1 MYTEKL
7 KDDISILFKNI
18 DTRRL
23 TSIFKNSLS
32 QAIKTTTISKKKA
45 IKSLFKTIVTG
56 FFRSVKFVTS
66 EGNDFIRNDEY
77 LVEIPTRLRRYSLN
91 KKKYAQ
97 RIYLEYKALNT
108 KDKLN
113 VIHDAL
119 IFFLFM
125 SVSGGGRDFE
135 GGLPDTD
142 IKFGI
147 GNHRNI
153 FSHSILLPLSI
164 EVATRFIVGVSSE
177 YRENLLEFGHL
188 GKFLI
193 KIVDFVETNENLMIA
208 GMWAG
213 ISMHLFKDVGVLQN
227 VTKPYTGITGH
238 SMAFH
243 KGLFSTNAFLAFFFS
258 KEALNNK

>member
-1 MYTEKL
+1 MYTEAL
-7 KDDISILFKNI
+7 KNDISILFKNV
-18 DTRRL
+18 DTQRL
-23 TSIFKNSLS
+23 TAIFKNSLS
-32 QAIKTTTISKKKA
+32 QAVKTTAISKKKA
-45 IKSLFKTIVTG
+45 LKSLFKTIVTG
-56 FFRSVKFVTS
+56 IFRLVKFIMS

-77 LVEIPTRLRRYSLN
+77 LTEVPVRLRRYALN
-91 KKKYAQ
+91 KKKYT
-97 RIYLEYKALNT
+97 RRVYLEYKALNT

-119 IFFLFM
+119 VFFLFM
-125 SVSGGGRDFE
+125 SVGGGGRDFE

-142 IKFGI
+142 LKFGI

-177 YRENLLEFGHL
+177 YRDELLEFGHL

-193 KIVDFVETNENLMIA
+193 KIIDFVETNEDLMIA
-208 GMWAG
+208 GMWVG
-213 ISMHLFKDVGVLQN
+213 ISIHLFKDAGVLQN
-227 VTKPYTGITGH
+227 VTKPYTGITGQ

-243 KGLFSTNAFLAFFFS
+243 KGVFSTNAFLAFFFS